1 MKRIIGL
8 LILVFLTSLT
18 SETKEH
24 KCTATHYDTK
34 KFPIV
39 HRKHSTAAI
48 SSDLIKLFK
57 IKVGKKEKGIVKKQG
72 GFLVI
77 TNLSNNKS
85 DTVEVTD
92 RCAAGPNHVDLS
104 KTSFSKIE
112 DLEKGRIIVIVKK
125 VI

>member
-24 KCTATHYDTK
+24 KCTATHYDTE

-48 SSDLIKLFK
+48 SYDLIKRFK
-57 IKVGKKEKGIVKKQG
+57 IKVGKKEKRSSVAFGRDALSYSPKCG
-72 GFLVI
+72 LV
-77 TNLSNNKS
+77 
-85 DTVEVTD
+85 
-92 RCAAGPNHVDLS
+92 A
-104 KTSFSKIE
+104 
-112 DLEKGRIIVIVKK
+112 
-125 VI
+125 